1 MDWEEI
7 PKCYDCLSDILEV
20 KLAYDSSYL
29 LVCTAE
35 SQLFVFTNTNNS
47 FVSQP
52 PRKIHFEN
60 ECPRSVEFCDDNRS
74 FVVCMDSHNFY
85 QFYLP

>member
-7 PKCYDCLSDILEV
+7 PKCYDCLSDILEL